1 MESNGSS
8 PNQVLLLLSR
18 CHCQYYFIQH
28 YFVNKAP
35 MCLNAERKG
44 TKSLYPVLCNIVKHC
59 QTPLACLLIAM
70 QILAA
75 AGEIL
80 FAESVRIISILTHSG
95 FK

>member
-1 MESNGSS
+1 MEAVLIKSYSYFLSFSIIPYHVLVN
-8 PNQVLLLLSR
+8 VLLLIGPFNNEKVKVASIK
-18 CHCQYYFIQH
+18 YS
-28 YFVNKAP
+28 
-35 MCLNAERKG
+35 
-44 TKSLYPVLCNIVKHC
+44 TIVKHC

-70 QILAA
+70 QILAG